1 MTRLFHRTRNTVE
14 GGDNI
19 VYLLD
24 RYLFEN
30 DSTVMIGGWCFSKRT
45 GKVSISVSG
54 VEARVTRHYRD
65 DLARDF
71 PAYKEQIRNSGFE
84 IRISKKDANTK
95 KFGITFSDGTETVDV
110 PNDRRKIFT
119 VMLRNRVKKLIKGGI
134 FLILGIISALDL
146 GKFRRQWITQF
157 KRHAQLIQPGKAEEP
172 EGVQRIDS
180 DIKYVAFYL
189 PQFHPIK
196 ENDEWWG
203 KGFTE
208 WRNVARALPMYVG
221 HYQPHIPSDLGFYD
235 LRNARTIEN
244 QVNLARRFGIYGFCF
259 HYYWFGGRRLLEE
272 PLDIFLEHQE
282 IDFPFCICWANET
295 WSRRWDGSENDILMK
310 QDHTEETD
318 LRFIQ
323 DAVELFRDKRYI
335 RINER
340 PVLII
345 YRPDLFPSLPDTIE
359 HWKTYCKEQGMQP
372 PFVIGALT
380 FDIEDP
386 TIFGCDAGV
395 EFPPH
400 GLRLRQIT
408 YKKRMLNPKFS
419 GIVFEARNIIQD
431 KLYLESTPFLKFRTV
446 FPGWDN
452 TPRKPEKGFVFEH
465 TSPAFYKEWLKDVSQ
480 YTNTNIAPEH
490 RFVFINAWNEWAEGA
505 HLEPD
510 FQYGTGYLEATAE
523 VLKELRTRGDQ
534 PAGE

>member
-1 MTRLFHRTRNTVE
+1 MIFRGRIIGSEESKRVVYCI
-14 GGDNI
+14 DNI
-19 VYLLD
+19 TSLD
-24 RYLFEN
+24 VNTFVVR
-30 DSTVMIGGWCFSKRT
+30 GWCFSKDYED
-45 GKVSISVSG
+45 VLISIEGINASVHRF
-54 VEARVTRHYRD
+54 VRN
-65 DLARDF
+65 DLLLIF
-71 PAYKEQIRNSGFE
+71 PQYEKNLKNCGFE
-84 IRISKKDANTK
+84 IRFQHNNYALP
-95 KFGITFSDGTETVDV
+95 KFYIIFSDGRNFAKVSSKQKGLQLLIFKKIIKKFAKEFLVFLHFSISRLDIGKYRKQTLEQLLRHSNLFYGDKS
-110 PNDRRKIFT
+110 DR
-119 VMLRNRVKKLIKGGI
+119 
-134 FLILGIISALDL
+134 IISY
-146 GKFRRQWITQF
+146 
-157 KRHAQLIQPGKAEEP
+157 
-172 EGVQRIDS
+172 QRNNS
-180 DIKYVAFYL
+180 DVKYVAFYL

-208 WRNVARALPMYVG
+208 WRNVARALPMYMG

-235 LRNARTIEN
+235 LRIARTIEN

-335 RINER
+335 RINDR

-359 HWKTYCKEQGMQP
+359 HWKTYCKDQGMQP

-431 KLYLESTPFLKFRTV
+431 KLYLENTPFLKFRTV

-480 YTNTNIAPEH
+480 YTIANMAPEH

-534 PAGE
+534 PASE